1 MNQSGKVA
9 LGGIITALSTVAMF
23 LTGLLAPVG
32 TYALPAI
39 AGVILIV
46 IVIEIGARWAW
57 MVYGAVS
64 ILSLLL
70 AADKEAVL
78 LFILFFGYYPILKAN
93 IERLRTKAI
102 QWVIKMGVFNVAV
115 ILSFWIAMTVLQV
128 PQDAFTIFGVYLPWV
143 FLLAGNVVFVI
154 YDYAL
159 TGVISMYVYQFHK
172 VVKKMLHL

>member
-23 LTGLLAPVG
+23 LTGLLAPMG

-39 AGVILIV
+39 AGVILVV
-46 IVIEIGARWAW
+46 IVIEISARWAW

-64 ILSLLL
+64 VLSLLL

-93 IERLRTKAI
+93 IERVHSKI
-102 QWVIKMGVFNVAV
+102 VQWLIKLGIFNAAV
-115 ILSFWIAMTVLQV
+115 IVSFWIALKVLQM
-128 PQDAFTIFGVYLPWV
+128 PEDAFTVFGVYLPWV
-143 FLLAGNVVFVI
+143 LLLAGNVVFVI

-159 TGVISMYVYQFHK
+159 SGLISMYVHQFQK
-172 VVKKMLHL
+172 VLKKMLHF